1 MSYVATRGA
10 GNLLVLNQS
19 SVVRSCPQQSLQPA
33 EFARFIVLSTPLRGL
48 ELVLKPRR
56 GQTRWYLGS
65 DSGAD
70 FTISDA
76 TLHPSHLI
84 IEQSGEEWILSCH
97 RDCWGFFVN
106 DEPLETAVIE
116 HGDRLRIGRHELVF
130 VGAKGLPELDDEAA
144 HSSWW
149 SRLFHRAS

>member
-1 MSYVATRGA
+1 MAFVATGA
-10 GNLLVLNQS
+10 GNVLVLNQS
-19 SVVRSCPQQSLQPA
+19 SVVRSCPKDSLQPG

-48 ELVLKPRR
+48 ELVLKPKRD
-56 GQTRWYLGS
+56 QIRWYLGS
-65 DSGAD
+65 DKGAD
-70 FTISDA
+70 FTISDG
-76 TLHPSHLI
+76 TLHPCHLK
-84 IEQSGEEWILSCH
+84 IENYGEEWLLTSH

-130 VGAKGLPELDDEAA
+130 VGARDLEEDLDVVP
-144 HSSWW
+144 SSWW